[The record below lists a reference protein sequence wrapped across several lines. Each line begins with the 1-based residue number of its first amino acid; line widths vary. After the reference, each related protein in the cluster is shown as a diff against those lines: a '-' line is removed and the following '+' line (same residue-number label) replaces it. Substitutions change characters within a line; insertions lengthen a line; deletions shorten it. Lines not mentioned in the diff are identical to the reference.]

1 MYEPY
6 DYVATSN
13 GVLGSFRAY
22 TENGDIAFR
31 PIYRGSGA
39 SRTKLTPSA
48 AAALPGRRHL
58 LLDRDCA
65 LARKEEVTLVIPWR
79 SREVGAP
86 GASSDDHPPALRGL
100 MSELRSGGVRVYLY
114 GSRLLGWRSGG
125 SDWDFIV
132 EHQGDLAELLRSCR
146 TRPGTFLRLPEISS
160 IATSYEVSTMGSISR
175 DDVLRLL
182 RRSWCALQV
191 EGAVIDFFLA
201 GSESAIIPD
210 MQFGR
215 LPLTNCEGVVE
226 PSSGLSF
233 SMPRQVRIRTS
244 TTRVVNLR
252 HVSWILCGLEQMIG
266 SRVTLRDV
274 LVHDTGDLW
283 LSPWMSKLSFDA

>member
-22 TENGDIAFR
+22 MESGDIAFR
-31 PIYRGSGA
+31 PVYRASGA
-39 SRTKLTPSA
+39 SWTKLTPSA
-48 AAALPGRRHL
+48 AAALPARRHL

-79 SREVGAP
+79 SRAVGAP
-86 GASSDDHPPALRGL
+86 EASRSDHPPALRGL
-100 MSELRSGGVRVYLY
+100 MSELRSRGVRVYLY
-114 GSRLLGWRSGG
+114 GSRLLGRRSGG
-125 SDWDFIV
+125 SDWDFVV
-132 EHQGDLAELLRSCR
+132 EHRGDLAELLRSCR
-146 TRPGTFLRLPEISS
+146 TRPGAFLGSPEISS
-160 IATSYEVSTMGSISR
+160 IATSYEVNTIGSTSR
-175 DDVLRLL
+175 EDVLRLL
-182 RRSWCALQV
+182 RRSWCALRV
-191 EGAVIDFFLA
+191 DGAMIDFFLA
-201 GSESAIIPD
+201 GSEGSTIPD
-210 MQFGR
+210 MQFRR
-215 LPLTNCEGVVE
+215 LPLTTCEGVVE

-244 TTRVVNLR
+244 TKRVVNLR
-252 HVSWILCGLEQMIG
+252 HVSWILCGLEQMAG

-283 LSPWMSKLSFDA
+283 LSPWMSKLSFEA